1 MGGLGSTLS
10 ILKHPVD
17 SKVRAGVDPVE
28 TSHCGA
34 RFIPVVLSSPVA
46 GTERE
51 RREVRVR
58 GQTSRETE
66 HPE

>member
-1 MGGLGSTLS
+1 MLS

-34 RFIPVVLSSPVA
+34 RSIPIVLSSPVA

-66 HPE
+66 RPE